1 MSRIRDL
8 SVLRDHARHVDS
20 DEQHMADALD
30 TAVGALAAVAGV
42 IVVILMIAGAV

>member
-1 MSRIRDL
+1 MSRLRDL
-8 SVLRDHARHVDS
+8 LTLRDHARHVET
-20 DEQHMADALD
+20 DENIMADALD